1 MKNAKPMPPT
11 KKITTKGN
19 NVTKKDIKPSVKTGQ
34 KAGSNKASEVET
46 NGELPY
52 KNPVLKPSLTKN
64 PQTTR
69 KISFATQPLQ
79 PVPNPI
85 TVQENAGFN
94 KADDNKFLEEQ
105 TDADTMDEDPVEID
119 EDGLSEDD
127 RISMLTM
134 ELKRAKS
141 KAETIAN
148 KTRVRTTS
156 ERANNKRVQLLNQS
170 EMLELRKE

>member
-1 MKNAKPMPPT
+1 MKKAKPMPPT

-19 NVTKKDIKPSVKTGQ
+19 NVTKKDIQPSVKTGQ
-34 KAGSNKASEVET
+34 KAGSNKASKVEP

-52 KNPVLKPSLTKN
+52 KNPVLKPSLTKK

-69 KISFATQPLQ
+69 KILFAAQPLQ
-79 PVPNPI
+79 PVPAPM
-85 TVQENAGFN
+85 TVQENAGLN
-94 KADDNKFLEEQ
+94 KADDNKFPEEQ
-105 TDADTMDEDPVEID
+105 TDADTMDEDPGEID
-119 EDGLSEDD
+119 EIPAMGGLSKDD

-134 ELKRAKS
+134 ELKRAEA

-148 KTRVRTTS
+148 KKRMRTTK

-170 EMLELRKE
+170 EML